1 VLVDTKQQQP
11 HGPHRNICLFAK
23 GGADTTSK
31 ICSLSRDKSAMPSQ
45 QPHVLL
51 VSFPLQGHVNPLLR
65 LGARLAARGLLVTFT
80 TFRHAGL
87 RALPDDDD
95 GARVGVGRGRLRF
108 EYLRSSSRNG
118 CARSTT
124 DDDEDPLRDGGDPSD
139 MLRRVTDAGPQAL
152 TGLIRRQAA
161 AGRPV
166 ACVVNNP
173 FVPWALDVAG
183 GMGIPCAMLWI
194 QSCAV
199 LSLYC
204 HFYSFPE
211 AFPSDADPDAPVSVP
226 GLPTMAA
233 DELPLM
239 VRPEYARNLWG
250 DMLRAQ
256 LGGIGKKTVSWVL
269 VNTFYGLERSAIDAL
284 SSHAPVAPVGPLL
297 EHDDSHDGDDL
308 DAAADDDGCVAWLDA
323 QPPRSVV
330 YVAFGSLVNV
340 GRGEMLA
347 VAEGLVGTGR
357 PFLWVVRDDSRDLLP
372 EDALA
377 AISGKGKVVAWCPQ
391 GRVLGHGAVGCFVTH
406 CGWNSVAEALAA
418 GVPMVGY
425 PWWSDQFTN
434 AKLLVDEY
442 KVGVRLPAP
451 VTRDALRACVDEVM
465 SGPRA
470 ALFRMRAAAWKEE
483 ATASVADGGLSD
495 RNLQAFVEDVRR
507 SHDSHRQRSKV
518 EAG

>member
-1 VLVDTKQQQP
+1 
-11 HGPHRNICLFAK
+11 
-23 GGADTTSK
+23 
-31 ICSLSRDKSAMPSQ
+31 MPSQ

-65 LGARLAARGLLVTFT
+65 LGARLAARDLLVTFT

-87 RALPDDDD
+87 RALPDD
-95 GARVGVGRGRLRF
+95 GACVGAGAGRGRLRF
-108 EYLRSSSRNG
+108 EYLRRRD
-118 CARSTT
+118 AP
-124 DDDEDPLRDGGDPSD
+124 DDPRRYQDPTD
-139 MLRRVTDAGPQAL
+139 MLRHVADAGPSAL
-152 TGLIRRQAA
+152 ACLIRRQAG

-173 FVPWALDVAG
+173 FVPWALDVTS

-199 LSLYC
+199 LSLYY

-211 AFPSDADPDAPVSVP
+211 AFPSDADPDAPVAVP
-226 GLPTMAA
+226 GLPTVAA
-233 DELPLM
+233 DELPHM

-284 SSHAPVAPVGPLL
+284 RSHVPVTPVGPLL
-297 EHDDSHDGDDL
+297 EHDDRRDGDGDDDDL
-308 DAAADDDGCVAWLDA
+308 AAVADDDGCVAWLDA

-330 YVAFGSLVNV
+330 YVAFGSLVNI

-357 PFLWVVRDDSRDLLP
+357 PFLWVVRDDSRELLP

-391 GRVLGHGAVGCFVTH
+391 GRVLGHDAVGCFVTH

-434 AKLLVDEY
+434 AKMLVDEY
-442 KVGVRLPAP
+442 KVGVQLPAP

-465 SGPRA
+465 SGPEA
-470 ALFRMRAAAWKEE
+470 AAFRMRATAWKEE
-483 ATASVADGGLSD
+483 ATASVADGGSSD
-495 RNLQAFVEDVRR
+495 RNLQAFVEDIRR
-507 SHDSHRQRSKV
+507 SHGKGSRGGSRISSSGNIAKHLNSIDV
-518 EAG
+518 IP

>member
-1 VLVDTKQQQP
+1 MSRGQSQDCGVPSSQP
-11 HGPHRNICLFAK
+11 
-23 GGADTTSK
+23 
-31 ICSLSRDKSAMPSQ
+31 
-45 QPHVLL
+45 PHVLL

-87 RALPDDDD
+87 RALRDDD
-95 GARVGVGRGRLRF
+95 GGGGACVAGRLRF
-108 EYLRSSSRNG
+108 EYLLWRSPE
-118 CARSTT
+118 
-124 DDDEDPLRDGGDPSD
+124 DDDPGRYQDPID
-139 MLRRVTDAGPQAL
+139 MLRHVADEGPAAL
-152 TGLIRRQAA
+152 AGLIRRHAG

-199 LSLYC
+199 LSLYR
-204 HFYSFPE
+204 HFYSSPE
-211 AFPSDADPDAPVSVP
+211 AFPSEADPDALVAVP
-226 GLPTMAA
+226 GLPTVAA

-256 LGGIGKKTVSWVL
+256 LGGIGKTVSWVL
-269 VNTFYGLERSAIDAL
+269 VNTFHGLERSAIEAL
-284 SSHAPVAPVGPLL
+284 RPHTPVAPVGPLL
-297 EHDDSHDGDDL
+297 EHDHHYGGDD
-308 DAAADDDGCVAWLDA
+308 DDPAAADDDDGCVAWLDA
-323 QPPRSVV
+323 QPPLSVV
-330 YVAFGSLVNV
+330 YVAFGSLVNF

-347 VAEGLVGTGR
+347 VAEGLAGTGR
-357 PFLWVVRDDSRDLLP
+357 PFLWVVRDDSRGLLP
-372 EDALA
+372 GDALA
-377 AISGKGKVVAWCPQ
+377 ACSGGRGKIVAWCPQ

-434 AKLLVDEY
+434 AKLLVEEY

-465 SGPRA
+465 SGPQA
-470 ALFRMRAAAWKEE
+470 AAFRMRATAWKEE
-483 ATASVADGGLSD
+483 AAASVADGGSSD
-495 RNLQAFVEDVRR
+495 RNLQAFVEDIRR
-507 SHDSHRQRSKV
+507 RHEKRC
-518 EAG
+518 AG